1 MQEFLPITEVQ
12 ARQRSQGN
20 LTNGGSFL
28 RPSHCRGQAHVQKT
42 DKEQLAGGEL
52 YGEGWYW
59 KERPWDIVKLG
70 GYLNQVVIEIH
81 CHRSKIIIGRIQ
93 GHD

>member
-42 DKEQLAGGEL
+42 DKEQLAGL
-52 YGEGWYW
+52 FKVTLQVWSDLW
-59 KERPWDIVKLG
+59 LRNIHSAKLG
-70 GYLNQVVIEIH
+70 P
-81 CHRSKIIIGRIQ
+81 
-93 GHD
+93 